1 MPAVARN
8 LNVMVVDDVP
18 ENILVLSTMLRKMGH
33 TAVSARSGEEALG
46 LFLQQRP
53 DLVLMDV
60 LMPGIGGYETVREM
74 RLIAVE
80 WFPIIFTTVAGQ
92 TDDIVRGIEAGGD
105 EYLVKPI
112 DFKILQA
119 KINSLHERSRLARQL
134 AEQNQLLQDYHAR
147 NEEDQR
153 IALGYMQQLI
163 ALDKLHDRAVQ
174 FYLKSAEKFCGDL
187 IAVARTPGGQLHAM
201 LADSTGHG
209 LSAALAGM
217 PAIQTFYSMTEK
229 GFDIAAVA
237 REMNIKVR
245 HSLTVSH
252 FVAAILA
259 SIDPV
264 DRMVKV
270 WNGGCPPPVMLN
282 SDGENIYQFSPHHL
296 ALGILPADQFDATVE
311 HYSCLEENC
320 GLLLFSKGVI
330 ELENQ
335 SGERFGLERLLQ
347 AAHSSAFPDRWQNM
361 KAAIDEFSAVR
372 VSANDDI
379 AMMMVQCV
387 QEPKQAPGQEPKQ
400 APGQEPKQAPGQEQ
414 KQAPGQE
421 QKQLQGQAAWQF
433 SLSLSMPQIK
443 NMDVVPLLL
452 DVINQVENDSKR
464 KSEIFLILSEL
475 FNNALDHGL
484 LKLDSTLKH
493 HPDGMDKYFDERAN
507 RLTSVQLGQID
518 ISLEKIVYAGDG
530 TQLKIR
536 MRDSGDGFDYQYMG
550 KLPATDT
557 QRHGRGI
564 ALLNNL
570 CSSVQFLGNGSEV
583 LVGFNL
589 SSAVVSN
596 T

>member
-1 MPAVARN
+1 MPAVAES
-8 LNVMVVDDVP
+8 LNILVVDDAP
-18 ENILVLSTMLRKMGH
+18 ENILVLTILLGKMGH
-33 TAVSARSGEEALG
+33 AVVPASSGEEALDI
-46 LFLQQRP
+46 FRQRLP

-60 LMPGIGGYETVREM
+60 MMPGIGGYETVREM
-74 RLIAVE
+74 RRIVPE
-80 WFPIIFTTVAGQ
+80 WLPIVFVTVAGQ
-92 TDDIVRGIEAGGD
+92 ADDIVRGIEAGGD
-105 EYLVKPI
+105 DYLLKPI

-119 KINSLHERSRLARQL
+119 KVNSLHERSRLARQL
-134 AEQNQLLQDYHAR
+134 VEQNQLLQDYHAR

-163 ALDKLHDRAVQ
+163 ALDKLHDHAVQ
-174 FYLKSAEKFCGDL
+174 FYLKSADNFCGDL
-187 IAVARTPGGQLHAM
+187 IAVARTPGGQLHVM

-229 GFDIAAVA
+229 GFDISAVA
-237 REMNIKVR
+237 REMNNKVR
-245 HSLTVSH
+245 YSLTVSH
-252 FVAAILA
+252 FVAAILV

-282 SDGENIYQFSPHHL
+282 SDGEQVYQFSPRHL
-296 ALGILPADQFDATVE
+296 ALGILPTDQFDSTVE
-311 HYSCLEENC
+311 HYSCLEDNC
-320 GLLLFSKGVI
+320 SLLLFSKGVI
-330 ELENQ
+330 ELENPH
-335 SGERFGLERLLQ
+335 GEQFGLKRLLQ
-347 AAHSSAFPDRWQNM
+347 AARSSAFSDRWQNM
-361 KAAIDEFSAVR
+361 KAAIDDFSVGR
-372 VSANDDI
+372 VSVNDDI

-387 QEPKQAPGQEPKQ
+387 QEQKLMPE
-400 APGQEPKQAPGQEQ
+400 QEQ
-414 KQAPGQE
+414 KQVPEQE
-421 QKQLQGQAAWQF
+421 QKRLQGRTAWQF

-452 DVINQVENDSKR
+452 DVVNQIENDSKR

-507 RLTSVQLGQID
+507 RLASVQLGQID

-530 TQLKIR
+530 MQLKIR
-536 MRDSGDGFDYQYMG
+536 VRDSGNGFDYRHMG
-550 KLPATDT
+550 KLPATET

-564 ALLNNL
+564 ALLNSL

-583 LVGFNL
+583 LVCFNL
-589 SSAVVSN
+589 SSAAVSN
-596 T
+596 A